1 MPEFSK
7 TYFYPKRSR
16 VVWAFWSVVL
26 LGIPFWYLTTYT
38 YRAAL
43 PHEEMEA
50 WEQWGPRQPFFP
62 VQVMLVVKEEGEMA
76 GVELAGLAKEV
87 EERVRQVAQKASQA
101 GMDGRQGLRMG
112 LDMHIRAK
120 KASISEVEAMKKVD
134 TTGDPGSYTIYLYP
148 LASTSSHTTS
158 MVIGRGRGM
167 VMRLKEYTRVSMLR
181 SLSLMLIDLSSQ
193 EDLIL
198 QRISQGQGT
207 EKSGKEGEEGRKEA
221 GQSVMMRW
229 APTYQVLFSLMV
241 EDPRERVY
249 GWEIGSALDEWLS
262 PFLHRMDQLSHL
274 EVTTQVQYFT
284 APLIQP
290 HYHHLDAPIQVE
302 ASHQDIRPPAEDETK
317 GGGYWYYDEEQLP
330 GLIDTTNWQLASTI
344 SQAPA
349 LHHLLFLPAKSHRPL
364 HIHTLNGTLA
374 ATDAFLIPQWGGIV
388 LHQLGED
395 SSSQLSS
402 DELEPVL
409 SIFRSQLRDLLGVQA
424 LQAPRLEVSGFY
436 F

>member
-50 WEQWGPRQPFFP
+50 WEQ
-62 VQVMLVVKEEGEMA
+62 
-76 GVELAGLAKEV
+76 
-87 EERVRQVAQKASQA
+87 
-101 GMDGRQGLRMG
+101 
-112 LDMHIRAK
+112 
-120 KASISEVEAMKKVD
+120 
-134 TTGDPGSYTIYLYP
+134 
-148 LASTSSHTTS
+148 
-158 MVIGRGRGM
+158 
-167 VMRLKEYTRVSMLR
+167 
-181 SLSLMLIDLSSQ
+181 
-193 EDLIL
+193 
-198 QRISQGQGT
+198 ISQGQGT

-274 EVTTQVQYFT
+274 EVTT
-284 APLIQP
+284 
-290 HYHHLDAPIQVE
+290 QVE

-424 LQAPRLEVSGFY
+424 LQAPRLEDNTHVVIRDAGQEGITGWEEDRMLRMRMVETLKKAAGTLASLSRSVQSLEHMPVQDAILHRVEEALTLMHQACDASEQGEVAEAFQASSKAFILSEEAFFDKDMVAMLY
-436 F
+436 FPDEHKYAVYMPLFIPIAVPLLLALVQEARWWRESRKGHGNKQEVKVKSE